1 MTKAKNNE
9 IGLSEAELE
18 ELRQAADN
26 QHGYEAQ
33 RRHFWKVATPVFV
46 VVAVLSVAGLVV
58 WLSSVLDTPPDIE
71 PKFPGEGAAEGTVTI
86 SAPIRAEGSGP
97 WRDPNSSIYSDSILI
112 TLSKSLADEGWMP
125 LLSDGSCKVL
135 SPGANTSFTGADG
148 VQVTSFD
155 QTTATHII
163 LAQDADD
170 LDCDLE
176 YAVPSL
182 RGAAGTFTTTVTPG
196 E

>member
-1 MTKAKNNE
+1 MTAKKNE
-9 IGLSEAELE
+9 LGLSADELE
-18 ELRQAADN
+18 ELQREADR
-26 QHGYEAQ
+26 QHGYEAS
-33 RRHFWKVATPVFV
+33 RRHFWKVAIPVFV
-46 VVAVLSVAGLVV
+46 VAALVTVGAAVAWVIGGL
-58 WLSSVLDTPPDIE
+58 PAIPDIE
-71 PKFPGEGAAEGTVTI
+71 PKFPGEGAGEGTLTI
-86 SAPIRAEGSGP
+86 SAPIRAEGADSV
-97 WRDPNSSIYSDSILI
+97 IYSDSILI

-182 RGAAGTFTTTVTPG
+182 QGAAGTFTTTVTPG